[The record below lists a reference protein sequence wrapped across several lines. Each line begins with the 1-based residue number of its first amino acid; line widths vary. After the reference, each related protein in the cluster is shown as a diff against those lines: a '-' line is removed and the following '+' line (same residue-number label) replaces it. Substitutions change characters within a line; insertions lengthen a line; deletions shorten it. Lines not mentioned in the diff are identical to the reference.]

1 MTAQAEAG
9 DDAACNHTP
18 AGVPDLDEVAGNW
31 VDAADLAHLPSLRN
45 QWGQGHVN
53 SDLSS
58 LSWLAAPPY
67 SFGYHTGV
75 LRVDGV
81 TLPAQRY
88 RWKPW
93 GVQREHTGP
102 RMTVRT
108 DTRMVLEQDLVV
120 WQIEIANTGDEP
132 LECSVS
138 QDLFAMVAHT
148 DIGWG
153 WLYDVPWTA
162 GNYHDFMTLER
173 IRASV
178 TPEPAAAYL
187 LGPGP
192 RRLRLGKPRLPGI
205 QRDADT
211 EPMSLAYEL
220 PRHVSQDTLY
230 PYRDAAAATVRNIRC
245 RDAGIDTP
253 ILIASAEIAL
263 HQASDVTLRT
273 FELRTGQV
281 IELELCFDA
290 LDHSGI
296 VLTHGN
302 HPDSLQ
308 LGVEAG
314 RLWFGISGEKEYAS
328 TDVVAGR
335 WYDIA
340 IALDSDRVAMR
351 LDGDEVAA
359 TRHWSASPR
368 WKSIA
373 EDSLVS
379 IADNCSPARAS
390 YGFDPVPSSLEDSG
404 AGARA
409 SWTVSLDAGQTV
421 TIGVVCAYGSD
432 ALDVASAA
440 ARAAQDF
447 PGTLTSSE
455 LGYRDLWLSA
465 FTPGNPHFS
474 GHLPTLRFAD
484 AGLAKSYYM
493 AALLA
498 LYMRNTRISASEPI
512 FLTGGPR
519 LGPTTTYFWDHTEWS
534 RLYALLEPAG
544 MRSWLHRALSSPYD
558 ASFGFDTRNG
568 GPLGNHY
575 AANDY
580 ALYRLVEHY
589 ICVTGDVEFLDEQ
602 AGSLTVLAHLER
614 LAYGWKARR
623 TAATGGILA
632 DFGADPWA
640 LLECVPNYVNVVASL
655 NAAYAGMTRSF
666 AGLLR
671 TLGRAEAAAA
681 AEAEAH
687 TLARAVIAMSLPNGR
702 WQIRHRASTESIG
715 HCLDFGLVAAH
726 LHADLSEAQRFEAVR
741 FVSEKL
747 LASTWMRALALDDPA
762 APVSNRPDHGAG
774 GAFCAWPGVT
784 AHGLAKLGRA
794 DLAAQLLSVVHESA
808 SGGLW
813 GQAMEIVTDGSG
825 QRVRVAEDGVSNRD
839 SIAGVATAEAVVSG
853 LFGFEPSFRSR
864 LGASLPDSIDVP
876 HVGCLSNINVGQRS
890 PASTPGADA
899 AGHETGQLCAAS
911 GSADDARSASGH
923 HRDSDA
929 ARI

>member
-9 DDAACNHTP
+9 DDTACNQET
-18 AGVPDLDEVAGNW
+18 AGIPDLDEVAGNW

-81 TLPAQRY
+81 TLPAQRF

-93 GVQREHTGP
+93 GVQREHAGA

-108 DTRMVLEQDLVV
+108 DTRMVLAQDLLL
-120 WQIEIANTGDEP
+120 WQIDVTNDTDGP
-132 LECSVS
+132 LPCSIS
-138 QDLFAMVAHT
+138 QDLFAMMAHT
-148 DIGWG
+148 ETGWG

-162 GNYHDFMTLER
+162 GNYHDFMALER

-178 TPEPAAAYL
+178 THEPAAGYL

-192 RRLRLGKPRLPGI
+192 RRLRLGRPRLPGI

-211 EPMSLAYEL
+211 EPMSLTHEL
-220 PRHVSQDTLY
+220 PRHVSQDTVY
-230 PYRDAAAATVRNIRC
+230 PYGDAAAATVRSIRC
-245 RDAGIDTP
+245 RDAGIDNP
-253 ILIASAEIAL
+253 ILVASAEIAL
-263 HQASDVTLRT
+263 HQASELTLGT
-273 FELRTGQV
+273 FELRAGQV
-281 IELELCFDA
+281 IELELRVDA
-290 LDHSGI
+290 LDQGGVI
-296 VLTHGN
+296 LTHGN

-314 RLWFGISGEKEYAS
+314 RPWFGISGEKEYS
-328 TDVVAGR
+328 TSDVVAGR

-340 IALDSDRVAMR
+340 IVLDSDRVAMTV
-351 LDGDEVAA
+351 DSEEVAA
-359 TRHWSASPR
+359 TSHWSASPR
-368 WKSIA
+368 WKSLA
-373 EDSLVS
+373 EESLVS

-409 SWTVSLDAGQTV
+409 TWMLSLDAHQTV
-421 TIGVVCAYGSD
+421 TVGVVCAYGSD
-432 ALDVASAA
+432 ALDVAAA
-440 ARAAQDF
+440 AAGAAQDF
-447 PGTLTSSE
+447 PGTFTSSE
-455 LGYRDLWLSA
+455 VGYRDLWHSA

-474 GHLPTLRFAD
+474 GHLPTLRTAD

-544 MRSWLHRALSSPYD
+544 MRSWLYRSLSSPYNE
-558 ASFGFDTRNG
+558 SFGFDTRNG

-575 AANDY
+575 ASNDY
-580 ALYRLVEHY
+580 ALFRLVEHY
-589 ICVTGDVEFLDEQ
+589 ICVTGDAAFLDEQ

-623 TAATGGILA
+623 TATTGGILA
-632 DFGADPWA
+632 DFGADPWT

-666 AGLLR
+666 AALLS

-681 AEAEAH
+681 AEAEADA
-687 TLARAVIAMSLPNGR
+687 LARAVIAMSLPHGR
-702 WQIRHRASTESIG
+702 WQIRHPAFAESIG

-726 LHADLSEAQRFEAVR
+726 LHADLNEAQRSEAVR

-747 LASTWMRALALDDPA
+747 LASTWMRALAADDPA
-762 APVSNRPDHGAG
+762 APVSNRPDHGAA

-784 AHGLAKLGRA
+784 AHGLAKLGRT
-794 DLAAQLLSVVHESA
+794 DLAAKLLSVVHESA

-813 GQAMEIVTDGSG
+813 GQAMEIMTDGRG
-825 QRVRVAEDGVSNRD
+825 EWVRVAEDGVSNRD
-839 SIAGVATAEAVVSG
+839 SIGGVATAEAIVSG
-853 LFGFEPSFRSR
+853 LFGFEPAFRELS
-864 LGASLPDSIDVP
+864 AAPLPDRIDVP
-876 HVGCLSNINVGQRS
+876 RFGSLSNINVGRRS
-890 PASTPGADA
+890 SASAPSADA
-899 AGHETGQLCAAS
+899 PGRKIGQLCAA
-911 GSADDARSASGH
+911 
-923 HRDSDA
+923 
-929 ARI
+929 

>member
-1 MTAQAEAG
+1 MTAEAESG
-9 DDAACNHTP
+9 DDAAGNREP
-18 AGVPDLDEVAGNW
+18 AGVPDLDEVAGSW

-81 TLPAQRY
+81 TLPAQRF

-93 GVQREHTGP
+93 GVQREHSRAG
-102 RMTVRT
+102 MSVRT
-108 DTRMVLEQDLVV
+108 DTRMMLEQDLLL
-120 WQIEIANTGDEP
+120 WQIEVTNNSDEP
-132 LECSVS
+132 LDCSVS

-148 DIGWG
+148 DTGWG

-162 GNYHDFMTLER
+162 GNHHDFMTLER

-178 TPEPAAAYL
+178 TTERGHAYL

-192 RRLRLGKPRLPGI
+192 RRLRLGRPRLPGI

-220 PRHVSQDTLY
+220 PRHVSQDTVY
-230 PYRDAAAATVRNIRC
+230 PYRDAAAATVRNIHC
-245 RDAGIDTP
+245 RDAGTDKP
-253 ILIASAEIAL
+253 ILLASAEIAL
-263 HQASDVTLRT
+263 HRASEVTLGT
-273 FELRTGQV
+273 FELRAGQV
-281 IELELCFDA
+281 IELELRVDA
-290 LDHSGI
+290 LDHGGV

-308 LGVEAG
+308 LGVDAG
-314 RLWFGISGEKEYAS
+314 RLWFGISGEKECS
-328 TDVVAGR
+328 RSDVVAGR
-335 WYDIA
+335 WYNVA
-340 IALDSDRVAMR
+340 IALDADRVAMF
-351 LDGDEVAA
+351 LDGVEVAA
-359 TRHWSASPR
+359 TSHWSASPR
-368 WKSIA
+368 WKSLSDDA
-373 EDSLVS
+373 LVS

-390 YGFDPVPSSLEDSG
+390 YGFDPVPAVLEDAG
-404 AGARA
+404 TGARA
-409 SWTVSLDAGQTV
+409 TWALSLDAHQSV

-432 ALDVASAA
+432 ALDVAAAA
-440 ARAAQDF
+440 ARAAHDF
-447 PGTLTSSE
+447 GGTFASSE
-455 LGYRDLWLSA
+455 AGYRDLWHSM
-465 FTPGNPHFS
+465 FTPGNRHFS
-474 GHLPTLRFAD
+474 GHLPTLRTPD

-498 LYMRNTRISASEPI
+498 LYMRNTRVSASEPI

-519 LGPTTTYFWDHTEWS
+519 LGPTTTFFWDHTEWS
-534 RLYALLEPAG
+534 RLYALLEPTG
-544 MRSWLHRALSSPYD
+544 LRSWLHRALSSPYD
-558 ASFGFDTRNG
+558 ASFGLDVRNG

-575 AANDY
+575 ASNDY
-580 ALYRLVEHY
+580 ALFRLVEHY
-589 ICVTGDVEFLDEQ
+589 ICVTGDVAFLDEQ
-602 AGSLTVLAHLER
+602 AGSRTVFAHLER
-614 LAYGWKARR
+614 LAFGWRARQ

-632 DFGADPWA
+632 DFGADPWT
-640 LLECVPNYVNVVASL
+640 LLECVPNYVNVVASF

-681 AEAEAH
+681 AEAEAA
-687 TLARAVIAMSLPNGR
+687 TLAQAVTGLSLPYGR
-702 WQIRHRASTESIG
+702 WQIRHPAFTESIG

-726 LHADLSEAQRFEAVR
+726 LHADLSAAQRSEAVR

-747 LASTWMRALALDDPA
+747 LASTWMRALAPDDPV
-762 APVSNRPDHGAG
+762 APVSNRPDHGAA

-784 AHGLAKLGRA
+784 AHGLAKLGRT
-794 DLAAQLLSVVHESA
+794 DLAAKLLSVVHESA

-813 GQAMEIVTDGSG
+813 GQAMEIVADSRG
-825 QRVRVAEDGVSNRD
+825 QWVRVAEDGVSNRD

-853 LFGFEPSFRSR
+853 LFGFEPTFRD
-864 LGASLPDSIDVP
+864 APADSLPDSIDVP
-876 HVGCLSNINVGQRS
+876 GIGSLSNINIGPR
-890 PASTPGADA
+890 ANLDI
-899 AGHETGQLCAAS
+899 HES
-911 GSADDARSASGH
+911 R
-923 HRDSDA
+923 RD
-929 ARI
+929 RQ

>member
-9 DDAACNHTP
+9 GDAAGNQLP
-18 AGVPDLDEVAGNW
+18 AGVPDLDDVAGNW

-45 QWGQGHVN
+45 QRGQGHVN

-81 TLPAQRY
+81 TLPAHRF

-93 GVQREHTGP
+93 GVQRAHRGTSL
-102 RMTVRT
+102 TVRT
-108 DTRMVLEQDLVV
+108 DARMALEQDLLL
-120 WQIEIANTGDEP
+120 WQIEVTNNTDGP

-138 QDLFAMVAHT
+138 QDLYAMVAHT
-148 DIGWG
+148 ETGWG

-178 TPEPAAAYL
+178 TSEPDSAYL

-192 RRLRLGKPRLPGI
+192 RRLRLGRPRLPGI

-220 PRHVSQDTLY
+220 PRHVSHDTVY
-230 PYRDAAAATVRNIRC
+230 PYRDAAIATVRNICC
-245 RDAGIDTP
+245 RDTSTDKP

-263 HQASDVTLRT
+263 HVASEVTLGT
-273 FELRTGQV
+273 YELRAGQV
-281 IELELCFDA
+281 IELELRIDA

-314 RLWFGISGEKEYAS
+314 RLWFGISGEKEYCT

-335 WYDIA
+335 WYS
-340 IALDSDRVAMR
+340 IALTLAGDRVGMT
-351 LDGDEVAA
+351 LDGEEVAA
-359 TRHWSASPR
+359 TSHWAASTR
-368 WKSIA
+368 WKTLSDEA
-373 EDSLVS
+373 VVS
-379 IADNCSPARAS
+379 IADNCSVARAS
-390 YGFDPVPSSLEDSG
+390 YGFDPVPAWIEDAG

-409 SWTVSLDAGQTV
+409 TWTLSLDPRQTI

-432 ALDVASAA
+432 ALDVAAAA
-440 ARAAQDF
+440 ARAARDIAA
-447 PGTLTSSE
+447 TLASTE
-455 LGYRDLWLSA
+455 RGWRDLWRSM
-465 FTPGNPHFS
+465 FTPGNRHFS
-474 GHLPTLRFAD
+474 GHLPTLQAAD
-484 AGLAKSYYM
+484 PGIAKSYYM

-498 LYMRNTRISASEPI
+498 LYMRNTRVSASEPV

-519 LGPTTTYFWDHTEWS
+519 LGPTATYFWDHTEWS
-534 RLYALLEPAG
+534 RLYALLEPSG
-544 MRSWLHRALSSPYD
+544 LRSWLHRALSSPYD

-589 ICVTGDVEFLDEQ
+589 VCVTGDLAFLAEQ
-602 AGSLTVLAHLER
+602 AGSRTVCQHLER
-614 LAYGWKARR
+614 LAYGWRARR
-623 TAATGGILA
+623 TEATGGILA
-632 DFGADPWA
+632 DFGADPWT
-640 LLECVPNYVNVVASL
+640 LLECVPNYVNVVVSL
-655 NAAYAGMTRSF
+655 NAAYAGLTRSF

-671 TLGRAEAAAA
+671 ALGRTAEAAAA
-681 AEAEAH
+681 EADAD
-687 TLARAVIAMSLPNGR
+687 TLARAVTGMSLPHGR
-702 WQIRHRASTESIG
+702 WQIRHPAWTESIG

-726 LHADLSEAQRFEAVR
+726 LHADLTAAQRSAAVR
-741 FVSEKL
+741 LVSEKL
-747 LASTWMRALALDDPA
+747 LASTWMRALAPDDPA
-762 APVSNRPDHGAG
+762 APTSNRPDHGAA

-784 AHGLAKLGRA
+784 ANGLAKLGRA
-794 DLAAQLLSVVHESA
+794 DLAARLLSVVHQSA

-813 GQAMEIVTDGSG
+813 GQAMEIVADSRGEW
-825 QRVRVAEDGVSNRD
+825 VRVAEDGVSNRD
-839 SIAGVATAEAVVSG
+839 SIAGVAIGEAVVSG
-853 LFGFEPSFRSR
+853 LFGFEPTFGDLS
-864 LGASLPDSIDVP
+864 AAPLPDSIDIP
-876 HVGCLSNINVGQRS
+876 GIGSLSNINVGPRFGL
-890 PASTPGADA
+890 APGP
-899 AGHETGQLCAAS
+899 
-911 GSADDARSASGH
+911 SASIQ
-923 HRDSDA
+923 A
-929 ARI
+929 